1 MWALVENNAITRVY
15 MRPTEITTSDYVPA
29 TRYAETILWT
39 VEDDLPEGVTISDVK
54 HYAGD
59 IKTEQVGSIYSRD
72 VFTTYTTEQLEAI
85 GIYEVVV
92 DNTNFQ
98 DKEFYIN
105 TDQSFDFADGVVTA
119 SYGVATPKVLDDIL
133 FTAQDETDGLGIEG
147 EIKQYGIRQR
157 YINSINITAGNILQP
172 TDWMVIREA
181 EGGTAV
187 PSEITTQ
194 RAAVRTKANEMCT
207 AIENAADLD
216 ALITLLTYV
225 NTGTMEN
232 PVMARPL
239 GELPEVN

>member
-1 MWALVENNAITRVY
+1 MWALVENNAVTRVY
-15 MRPTEITTSDYVPA
+15 TRPVNLEIESGNYP
-29 TRYAETILWT
+29 R
-39 VEDDLPEGVTISDVK
+39 
-54 HYAGD
+54 
-59 IKTEQVGSIYSRD
+59 SI
-72 VFTTYTTEQLEAI
+72 FTTYTTEQLEAI

-92 DNTNFQ
+92 DNTNYQ
-98 DKEFYIN
+98 DEKFYIN
-105 TDQSFDFADGVVTA
+105 TNQSFDFVDGVVTA
-119 SYGVATPKVLDDIL
+119 SYGVATPKVLDNIL
-133 FTAQDETDGLGIEG
+133 YTAQDETYGLGIEG
-147 EIKQYGIRQR
+147 NIKQYGLRQH

-207 AIENAADLD
+207 AIENAANLD

-232 PVMARPL
+232 PVTARPL
-239 GELPEVN
+239 GELPEVNS